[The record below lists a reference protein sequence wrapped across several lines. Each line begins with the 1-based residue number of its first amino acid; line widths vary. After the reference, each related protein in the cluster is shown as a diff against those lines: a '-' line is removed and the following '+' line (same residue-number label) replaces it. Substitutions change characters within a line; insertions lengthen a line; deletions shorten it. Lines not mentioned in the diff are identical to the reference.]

1 VRTTYGF
8 KNAGRKKN
16 ADPSRKGSALMPGLY
31 KHKTCVDQLETQQKT
46 YSFKAC
52 DRYHTP
58 TALVGYIDKV
68 CTHNLIECKLLCCL
82 IVCNLFKPRATGGNI
97 VGQHYSQHCWVLHVV
112 SICTPCCMLL
122 GVVAQNKR
130 VKRLS
135 QQLPTFL
142 LLHDRQSVAQQCSI
156 CLHSSSNVVGATHM
170 HHHTW
175 SPKSYG
181 LYPSHDTPHVPT
193 LLGVNVA
200 SVCKQLPTWMQ
211 QLPTLL
217 AQQCLDFLRPCAC
230 SFKVKNITSLI
241 FFQILL
247 KAMIFLSSVL
257 NISFFTR
264 GFHNIFYVLFG
275 KKIGRRRSS
284 FVDFSFLFMIK
295 SCNKLKINS
304 LTFQALARAKICFYY
319 ICIST

>member
-1 VRTTYGF
+1 MRTTYGF

-31 KHKTCVDQLETQQKT
+31 KHRTCVDQLERQQKT

-68 CTHNLIECKLLCCL
+68 CNLIECKLLCCL
-82 IVCNLFKPRATGGNI
+82 IVCNLLLAPCKRR
-97 VGQHYSQHCWVLHVV
+97 QRCWPTLLPTLLNVTCCVHLHTLLHV
-112 SICTPCCMLL
+112 ML
-122 GVVAQNKR
+122 GVVVQNKR

-142 LLHDRQSVAQQCSI
+142 LLHDRQSLAQQCWI
-156 CLHSSSNVVGATHM
+156 CLHSSSNIVGAMHM

-181 LYPSHDTPHVPT
+181 LCPSHDTPHVPT
-193 LLGVNVA
+193 LL
-200 SVCKQLPTWMQ
+200 
-211 QLPTLL
+211 
-217 AQQCLDFLRPCAC
+217 AQHCLDLLHPSAC

-241 FFQILL
+241 FLQVLL
-247 KAMIFLSSVL
+247 KAMTFLSSVW
-257 NISFFTR
+257 NISLWFSENIICAFWEKNRLAQKFF
-264 GFHNIFYVLFG
+264 
-275 KKIGRRRSS
+275 
-284 FVDFSFLFMIK
+284 
-295 SCNKLKINS
+295 C
-304 LTFQALARAKICFYY
+304 
-319 ICIST
+319 